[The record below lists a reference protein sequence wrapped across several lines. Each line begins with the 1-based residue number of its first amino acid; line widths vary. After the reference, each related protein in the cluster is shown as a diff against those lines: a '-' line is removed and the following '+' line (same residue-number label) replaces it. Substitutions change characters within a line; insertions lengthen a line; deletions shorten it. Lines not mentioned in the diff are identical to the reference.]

1 MNLDMSSESP
11 NIWSNLEQ
19 LDTSPAHFGEL
30 RRSDDIAHDF
40 DALRARM
47 AEDGYLY
54 VPGLLNREDVYRAR
68 TSILEKLNEEGFI
81 NERFELDAAKAK
93 PDIELA
99 FRPDLANGNKAVEDL
114 VYSGQVMAFYS
125 GLLGGPSMH
134 YDYTWL
140 RAVAPG
146 GYTPPHYDI
155 VYMGRGTKNIFT
167 AWVPMSDISYHVGGL
182 MILENSHRWEELKS
196 TYGQMDVDEVCSN
209 KEMTRRIEDLGYGF
223 GHLTESP
230 NEVRKMLG
238 TRWLTA
244 EFKMGDLLTF
254 SMFTLHASTDN
265 NSDVIRLSTDTRYQ
279 LASEP
284 ADPRWMGED
293 PPGHG
298 PRARKEMVC

>member
-1 MNLDMSSESP
+1 MSSTQVE
-11 NIWSNLEQ
+11 IRSNLEV
-19 LDTSPAHFGEL
+19 LDTSPEYFGEL

-54 VPGLLNREDVYRAR
+54 IPGYLNRDDVIRAR
-68 TSILEKLNEEGFI
+68 HSILDKLAEEGFVD
-81 NERFELDAAKAK
+81 ESYGRYESKAK
-93 PDIELA
+93 QGIELA

-167 AWVPMSDISYHVGGL
+167 AWIPMSDITPGVGGL

-196 TYGQMDVDEVCSN
+196 TYGQLDVDEVCVN
-209 KEMTRRIEDLGYGF
+209 KEMARRIEDLGYGF

-230 NEVRKMLG
+230 NELRKVFG
-238 TRWLTA
+238 TRWLTND
-244 EFKMGDLLTF
+244 FRMGDILTF
-254 SMFTLHASTDN
+254 SMYTLHASTDN

-298 PRARKEMVC
+298 PNARKEMIC